1 MSNNIANINATKHVL
16 PNKFGVNDLGVANLK
31 LEIKIHKINHDLALS
46 QPYYIWKVFE
56 KFKYLNFKTAKKND
70 YVNLNLAKTKGE
82 SKYHI
87 NYAKVLENLMLWIVH
102 DHT

>member
-56 KFKYLNFKTAKKND
+56 KFKYLNFKTAKKTIMWT
-70 YVNLNLAKTKGE
+70 LISLRL
-82 SKYHI
+82 
-87 NYAKVLENLMLWIVH
+87 KVKVSI
-102 DHT
+102 T